1 MAQQKQPTKPDDATI
16 KEVKQ
21 IIKQIGRLKEK
32 AAINPSFV
40 TDFEIMAITQWKGY
54 SNAVIKNALNY
65 LYTQGHVKV
74 SAPLEYRSVELVA
87 KDGDND

>member
-1 MAQQKQPTKPDDATI
+1 MSTKQPTKPDDATI

-40 TDFEIMAITQWKGY
+40 TDFEVMAITQWKGY
-54 SNAVIKNALNY
+54 ANGIITNVLNY
-65 LYTQGHVKV
+65 LYTQGDITV
-74 SAPLEYRSVELVA
+74 SAPLQYRSIELVA